1 MARLMRRLLAV
12 VLLSALA
19 ASCRGADD
27 GIVPP
32 ARAQRAAQNQALNT
46 SRRTAVVDAATRVA
60 PAVVSVSVTSRRRVA
75 EQGPWD
81 FFFLPPRNDQLVQS
95 SGTGFIVR
103 SDGVIITNQHVV
115 AGAESITVTLPDG
128 TDLEGRLVGEDPT
141 TDIAVIRIDRQNLPV
156 VPLGKSTD
164 LMIGEW
170 VVALG
175 NPYAFLL
182 GNNEPTV
189 TAGVVSA
196 THRNIVPNSNQ
207 PGLYLDMIQT
217 DAAINPGNSG
227 GPLAN
232 VLGEVVAVNSS
243 IFTAGGGSIGL
254 GFAIP
259 IERALRVQEEI
270 LRTGNLRRA
279 WTGLEVGGQ
288 EAFLNG
294 RKESGVSV
302 IRVAPDGPAARI
314 GIAPGALLM
323 EANGR
328 RLRNYLDW
336 EAVKLDLHVGD
347 AVTVRF
353 KRGSREETRELT
365 TGDLPTSTAT
375 KVTVLRG
382 LEVVSVTPAIQ
393 TERSLQTSKGALII
407 GITAE
412 VTRGTGLQE
421 GDVILAINRTLI
433 TTAKQVADVIES
445 FGSRQMFRIFFERN
459 GQTIFTDLVFR

>member
-1 MARLMRRLLAV
+1 MRRPLTA
-12 VLLSALA
+12 VLLGAVA
-19 ASCRGADD
+19 MSCRGPDD

-32 ARAQRAAQNQALNT
+32 ARAQRAAQNQALTT

-81 FFFLPPRNDQLVQS
+81 LFFLPPRSDQLVQS

-156 VPLGKSTD
+156 APLGKSTD

-196 THRNIVPNSNQ
+196 THRNILPNSNQ

-243 IFTAGGGSIGL
+243 IFTGGGGSTGSIGL

-288 EAFLNG
+288 EALQNG
-294 RKESGVSV
+294 RKEAGVSV
-302 IRVAPDGPAARI
+302 TRVAPDGPAARV
-314 GIAPGALLM
+314 GITPGTVLV

-347 AVTVRF
+347 AVTVRL
-353 KRGSREETRELT
+353 KRGNREETRELT

-382 LEVVSVTPAIQ
+382 LTVVSVTPAIQ

-407 GITAE
+407 GITDE

-421 GDVILAINRTLI
+421 GDVILAINRSLI